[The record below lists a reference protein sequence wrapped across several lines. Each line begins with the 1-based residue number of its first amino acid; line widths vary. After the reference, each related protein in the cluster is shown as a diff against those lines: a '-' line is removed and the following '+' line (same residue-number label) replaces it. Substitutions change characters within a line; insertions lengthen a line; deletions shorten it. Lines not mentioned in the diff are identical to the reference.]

1 MAQQESYPIEI
12 REKFENKFW
21 RLNNL
26 YWIIDKRGKRVK
38 FHPNEVQ
45 EQLFDDLW
53 YLNVVL
59 KARQF
64 GITTFVDLYF
74 LDECI
79 FNNDVE
85 AGIIAHNIT
94 DAQKIFRRKVKYPY
108 DNLPEQIRDQC
119 VLTTDSKTELVF
131 NNNSAIYVGTSMRSG
146 TVQYLHVCLAGD
158 SEILMKDGFVKE
170 IKDIK
175 TGELVLTDRGSY
187 QKVEK
192 NICNK
197 LVDLDELLYGVH
209 TFGYYKPLKLTGTPE
224 WKRTKDLI
232 VGDYIAYPIREP
244 SLKTRDGLIPFGPQQ
259 QNGGGLGRLK
269 NSGNRVSPDF
279 NLGWLSGFYLA
290 EGTIRRINNNPPTCV
305 TFSIHEKEVDILMA
319 YIETLNLK
327 NRSKGRLTHVRR
339 TKDSKTVMVDVN
351 SKDFAWFLE
360 ERFGDSNHKYIP
372 DSVWGLGS
380 RYIKGLIKGYLDG
393 DGGVRGRFCA
403 WIYVV

>member
-146 TVQYLHVCLAGD
+146 TVQYLHV
-158 SEILMKDGFVKE
+158 SEHAKICRKYPEKAE
-170 IKDIK
+170 EIK
-175 TGELVLTDRGSY
+175 TGSFNAVETGQMIVVESTAEGAYGDFYDICQRARSQKDDDLTEMDFKFHFYPWFLTGEYTLPAKNVTITEEETKYFNGLESSLKIKISPEQRAWYVKKQDLLGEKMKQEFPSTPDEAFESGGEGLFFDRAYHVTDCREVPEGA
-187 QKVEK
+187 
-192 NICNK
+192 K
-197 LVDLDELLYGVH
+197 LYMSFDWGYAKPYSVGYWWIDADGRMMRFSELYG
-209 TFGYYKPLKLTGTPE
+209 
-224 WKRTKDLI
+224 
-232 VGDYIAYPIREP
+232 
-244 SLKTRDGLIPFGPQQ
+244 
-259 QNGGGLGRLK
+259 
-269 NSGNRVSPDF
+269 
-279 NLGWLSGFYLA
+279 
-290 EGTIRRINNNPPTCV
+290 
-305 TFSIHEKEVDILMA
+305 
-319 YIETLNLK
+319 K
-327 NRSKGRLTHVRR
+327 NRQPDARPDTGLRQSDPEIAEAIMHQNQIIKVAVKGRLPP
-339 TKDSKTVMVDVN
+339 KFLLNMV
-351 SKDFAWFLE
+351 FILFLVI
-360 ERFGDSNHKYIP
+360 RAGI
-372 DSVWGLGS
+372 
-380 RYIKGLIKGYLDG
+380 
-393 DGGVRGRFCA
+393 
-403 WIYVV
+403 